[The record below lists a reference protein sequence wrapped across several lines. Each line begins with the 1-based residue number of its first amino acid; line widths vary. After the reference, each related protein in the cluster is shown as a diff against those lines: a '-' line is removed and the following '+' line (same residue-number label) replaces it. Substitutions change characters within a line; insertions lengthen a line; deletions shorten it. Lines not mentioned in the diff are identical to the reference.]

1 MAERG
6 QVVLTFFRVRVACN
20 IVIWFRFIVLSL
32 VTLCDCLPRT
42 CCCQENAGENRKPVF
57 LDYLYLKRSSQIEL
71 KSFDIGEVGIGDD
84 VPVLIRILNRSK
96 STFELSLA
104 TSPTAST
111 RLLKGPVQ
119 ILDGDNG
126 LVELIVKI
134 PDVPRGLKD
143 SLVVGGSVA
152 DGLPLQWQFSFRYR
166 DMAVFTK
173 NVNHFTFDVPGA
185 EPNGRILTAQ
195 IAIEA
200 SDKDILDNCAVDA
213 DVSLQGMTFSIVE
226 KDGSAFVEAKVPAEL
241 IAKTRISGK
250 VRLKVD
256 GKVASETT
264 LMIKKRTD
272 IELLPNHVNL
282 KYDPEKKE
290 FRGELIAKLV
300 PATVPIEHVQIEA
313 EYGDETPI
321 ELSIGKMSKS
331 TGRVYLRVKG
341 DASLKSQ
348 DLILFRIST
357 PIKTEEQV
365 LPVTV
370 VR

>member
-1 MAERG
+1 
-6 QVVLTFFRVRVACN
+6 
-20 IVIWFRFIVLSL
+20 VIWFRFIVLSL
-32 VTLCDCLPRT
+32 VTLCDRLPRT
-42 CCCQENAGENRKPVF
+42 CYCQENAAENRKPVF
-57 LDYLYLKRSSQIEL
+57 LDYLYLKRSSQLEV
-71 KSFDIGEVGIGDD
+71 KSFDIGEVGIGEEI
-84 VPVLIRILNRSK
+84 PVLIRILNRSK

-104 TSPTAST
+104 TSPTASA

-134 PDVPRGLKD
+134 PEVPRGLKD
-143 SLVVGGSVA
+143 SRVVGGSVA

-166 DMAVFTK
+166 DVAVFSK
-173 NVNHFTFDVPGA
+173 DVNHFTFDVPEA
-185 EPNGRILTAQ
+185 EPNGRKLTAQ
-195 IAIEA
+195 IPIDA
-200 SDKDILDNCAVDA
+200 SDKNVLNNCTVDA
-213 DVSLQGMTFSIVE
+213 DVSLQGMKFSIVE
-226 KDGSAFVEAKVPAEL
+226 KDGSAIVEANLQSEL
-241 IAKTRISGK
+241 IAKTRITGK

-256 GKVASETT
+256 GNVASETT
-264 LMIKKRTD
+264 LVIKKRTD
-272 IELLPNHVNL
+272 IELLPNHVTL

-313 EYGDETPI
+313 EYSDETPI

-341 DASLKSQ
+341 DESLKSQ

>member
-1 MAERG
+1 VRSDGFSILCIRG
-6 QVVLTFFRVRVACN
+6 EGN
-20 IVIWFRFIVLSL
+20 IVICLRFIFLAF
-32 VTLCDCLPRT
+32 VTFSECLPGT
-42 CCCQENAGENRKPVF
+42 CYCQENAAENRKPVF
-57 LDYLYLKRSSQIEL
+57 LTYLYLKLSSQLEL
-71 KSFDIGEVGIGDD
+71 KSFDIGEVGVGEE

-96 STFELSLA
+96 STFELKLGSS
-104 TSPTAST
+104 TTANA
-111 RLLKGPVQ
+111 RLLNGPVQ

-143 SLVVGGSVA
+143 SRVVGGLLA
-152 DGLPLQWQFSFRYR
+152 DGLQLQWQFSFRYR
-166 DMAVFTK
+166 DMAVFSK
-173 NVNHFTFDVPGA
+173 NVYHFTFDVPES
-185 EPNGRILTAQ
+185 EPNSRKLTAQ
-195 IAIEA
+195 IPVEV
-200 SDKDILDNCAVDA
+200 SDKNILERCTVDA
-213 DVSLQGMTFSIVE
+213 DVSLQGMMFSIVE

-264 LMIKKRTD
+264 LVIKKRTD

-341 DASLKSQ
+341 DESLKSQ

>member
-1 MAERG
+1 MPWQQSHKSG
-6 QVVLTFFRVRVACN
+6 CVLVFLQIA
-20 IVIWFRFIVLSL
+20 S
-32 VTLCDCLPRT
+32 T
-42 CCCQENAGENRKPVF
+42 CFCQNNVEDPRKPVF
-57 LDYLYLKRSSQIEL
+57 IEYLHLKSTSQVVV
-71 KSFDIGEVGIGDD
+71 KSFDIGEVAVGEE
-84 VPVLIRILNRSK
+84 VPVLIRVLNRSR
-96 STFELSLA
+96 SVFELTLA
-104 TSPTAST
+104 KSQTVNS
-111 RLLKGPVQ
+111 RLKNGPIQ
-119 ILDGDNG
+119 ILDEENG
-126 LVELIVKI
+126 LVELVVKT
-134 PDVPRGLKD
+134 PDVAKGLKD
-143 SLVVGGSVA
+143 SVVVA
-152 DGLPLQWQFSFRYR
+152 ALLADKIQLQLKFSFRYR
-166 DMAVFTK
+166 DMAVFSK
-173 NVNHFTFDVPGA
+173 NVSVFTIDVPEG
-185 EPNGRILTAQ
+185 EPAAGRQLTVQ
-195 IAIEA
+195 LPIDV
-200 SDKDILDNCAVDA
+200 SDRNILDDCTVDS
-213 DVSLQGMTFSIVE
+213 DISLQGLEYSIIDE
-226 KDGSAFVEAKVPAEL
+226 DSGAFVKAKVPAEL

-264 LMIKKRTD
+264 LVIKKRTD
-272 IELLPNHVNL
+272 IELLPNHVTL

>member
-1 MAERG
+1 MAWQQLQKSG
-6 QVVLTFFRVRVACN
+6 YF
-20 IVIWFRFIVLSL
+20 L
-32 VTLCDCLPRT
+32 VFLQIAST
-42 CCCQENAGENRKPVF
+42 CFCQDNVEDSRKPVF
-57 LDYLYLKRSSQIEL
+57 IEYLHLKSTSQFVV
-71 KSFDIGEVGIGDD
+71 KSFDIGEVAVGEE
-84 VPVLIRILNRSK
+84 VPVLIRVLNRSR
-96 STFELSLA
+96 SVFELTLA
-104 TSPTAST
+104 KSQTVSS
-111 RLLKGPVQ
+111 RLKNGPIQ
-119 ILDGDNG
+119 ILDEENG
-126 LVELIVKI
+126 LVELVVKT
-134 PDVPRGLKD
+134 PDVAKGPKD
-143 SLVVGGSVA
+143 SVVVA
-152 DGLPLQWQFSFRYR
+152 ALLADKIQLQLKFSFRYR
-166 DMAVFTK
+166 DVAVFSK
-173 NVNHFTFDVPGA
+173 DVNHFTFDVPEA
-185 EPNGRILTAQ
+185 EPNGRKLTAQ
-195 IAIEA
+195 IPIDA
-200 SDKDILDNCAVDA
+200 SDKNVLNNCTVDA
-213 DVSLQGMTFSIVE
+213 DVSLQGMQFSIVE
-226 KDGSAFVEAKVPAEL
+226 KDGSAIVEAKVPAEL

-250 VRLKVD
+250 VRLIVD

-272 IELLPNHVNL
+272 IELLPNHVTL

-341 DASLKSQ
+341 DESLKSQ